1 MPSKRGDFM
10 TLKELTIEEFSN
22 FVSASPLGSHYQT
35 INYAWLMG
43 EYGYDYDLIGFIN
56 EYKQIKA
63 ASLILFKKT
72 KSFKYGYAPKGFILD
87 YFNEELLND
96 FTIALKQY
104 YKKKHVTFIKLN
116 PEIAISEVDPKSGI
130 KTYNWNYDIKEI
142 MDKAGYTKLKDN
154 VYFESILPRFQA
166 VVSLHDFNLSKVT
179 KNARNK
185 INKGILKGLHL
196 EKAEKSGIDILD
208 KFISKKRTTEEFY
221 YKDYYNV
228 FERNDMIDCFLVSIN
243 SEEFLLN
250 SRKQYEMELER
261 NALFHEMLEKDSSKK
276 NVNKKMDS
284 DRKLVAY
291 KKNVELSTLMNKKH
305 EKIYIAGA
313 LVIKYKNRIQILISG
328 YDTHYKNYDPNYYL
342 HYAILE
348 HYKNDYDYADLNGM
362 TGDFTKENPYYG
374 LNEFKLNFRPK
385 VYEYIGE
392 YDLVIRPLKYRKL
405 RSSGKLAKVFNKPD
419 NKRLDRKVTHD

>member
-1 MPSKRGDFM
+1 M
-10 TLKELTIEEFSN
+10 
-22 FVSASPLGSHYQT
+22 
-35 INYAWLMG
+35 
-43 EYGYDYDLIGFIN
+43 
-56 EYKQIKA
+56 
-63 ASLILFKKT
+63 
-72 KSFKYGYAPKGFILD
+72 
-87 YFNEELLND
+87 
-96 FTIALKQY
+96 
-104 YKKKHVTFIKLN
+104 
-116 PEIAISEVDPKSGI
+116 
-130 KTYNWNYDIKEI
+130 
-142 MDKAGYTKLKDN
+142 
-154 VYFESILPRFQA
+154 
-166 VVSLHDFNLSKVT
+166 
-179 KNARNK
+179 
-185 INKGILKGLHL
+185 
-196 EKAEKSGIDILD
+196 
-208 KFISKKRTTEEFY
+208 
-221 YKDYYNV
+221 

-419 NKRLDRKVTHD
+419 NKRLDRKVSHD